1 MRLQQ
6 VEKLEADTHPFL
18 GRDELGTTISC
29 GRREVD
35 VSFIR

>member
-6 VEKLEADTHPFL
+6 VEKLEADTHPLL

-29 GRREVD
+29 GRREWK
-35 VSFIR
+35 